1 MWSRIRPVFNSIHLY
16 AGLLCG
22 LIVIAVCFT
31 GTLYVYNTE
40 IREFFDSERYFVA
53 DQGTPLSLTE
63 LKETFTPLQEGKLVG
78 VNWFEEAGRTVQFS
92 VKKEGEEKAITY
104 FLHPYT
110 GEILADNLEKTK
122 VEEFMGYVFSL
133 HRWLLFDRVEEPIL
147 ASMSNQDLGRMINGV
162 STLLFL
168 LGVST
173 GLLLWFP
180 KKAKNW
186 KQGLS
191 VRWSGNWKRINYDLH
206 NSMAFYSLIA
216 LFIMAVTG
224 PFWSFGW
231 YKTSWQKTWEIYQAP
246 KEEPKGADTPP
257 SEAELAQQKMEDSL
271 FVKTSQAL
279 SLDEVLATANQ
290 RLRYAGN
297 VKLTLPEEAGG
308 LIVVSKSRTGFFA
321 RAGADQLKL
330 QPTDLAVKEV
340 VLFAELPVRQQVGK
354 SVKALHTGEI
364 FGKFTKFLWVIAC
377 AIASSLPITG
387 TLIWW
392 NKRKKKK
399 SVKASPQVAT

>member
-1 MWSRIRPVFNSIHLY
+1 MWPRIRPFFNDIHLY
-16 AGLLCG
+16 AGLVSG

-40 IREFFDSERYFVA
+40 IREFFDTERYFVA

-63 LKETFTPLQEGKLVG
+63 LKATFVPLQEGKLVG
-78 VNWFEEAGRTVQFS
+78 VNWFEEAGRTVQFT
-92 VKKEGEEKAITY
+92 VKKEGEEKALTY

-110 GEILADNLEKTK
+110 GEILATNLEQTKT
-122 VEEFMGYVFSL
+122 EELMGYVFSM
-133 HRWLLFDRVEEPIL
+133 HRWLLFDRVESPLLE
-147 ASMSNQDLGRMINGV
+147 SMSNQDLGRMINGV
-162 STLLFL
+162 ATLLFL
-168 LGVST
+168 LGVVT

-191 VRWSGNWKRINYDLH
+191 VKWSGNWKRINYDLH
-206 NSMAFYSLIA
+206 NSLAFYSLIA

-231 YKTSWQKTWEIYQAP
+231 YKTTWQKTWEIYQAP
-246 KEEPKGADTPP
+246 KEDPKGAETPA
-257 SEAELAQQKMEDSL
+257 SEAELAQQKGEDSL
-271 FVKTSQAL
+271 FIQTSLAL
-279 SLDEVLATANQ
+279 SLDEVLAVANQ
-290 RLRYAGN
+290 RLPYAGN
-297 VKLTLPEEAGG
+297 VKLTFPEKAGG
-308 LIVVSKSRTGFFA
+308 LISVSKSRTGFFA

-330 QPTDLAVKEV
+330 QPENLAVKEV

-364 FGKFTKFLWVIAC
+364 FGKFTKFLWAIAC
-377 AIASSLPITG
+377 AVATSLPITG

-399 SVKASPQVAT
+399 SAKGTPQVAL